1 MLDYEKILNW
11 QFAPVVH
18 SYTKKD
24 CILYALALGFGNNP
38 TDPNELQYVYE
49 LNLHTFPTMA
59 VALGHPGAWLSSPES
74 GIDMT
79 KVLHGAQSL
88 EIIKA
93 LPVEATIV
101 AHTKVLD
108 VIDKGVEKGA
118 VLVTERKLYDQ
129 ASNEHY
135 CTQQAIIM
143 ARGNGGFGGPV
154 ANVPAPHVLPER
166 KPDTVIEMET
176 SPQAALLYRLSGDYN
191 PLHADLE
198 LAEKLGFAAPI
209 LHGLASYGVAA
220 RAVLQAC
227 EITVADR
234 LKSFVLRFTSP
245 VYPGETIST
254 EIWKDSDV
262 VSFRSKVKERDVVVL
277 NNGKAELST

>member
-11 QFAPVVH
+11 QFAPVIQ
-18 SYTKKD
+18 SYTQKD
-24 CILYALALGFGNNP
+24 TMLYALGIGFGMQP
-38 TDPNELQYVYE
+38 TNANELQYVYE
-49 LNLHTFPTMA
+49 TDLLTFPTMA
-59 VALGHPGAWLSSPES
+59 VVMGHPGSWLSSPES
-74 GIDMT
+74 GIDMA

-88 EIIKA
+88 EIFKA
-93 LPVEATIV
+93 LPVEGTIV

-118 VLVTERKLYDQ
+118 VLVTERKLFDQ
-129 ASNEHY
+129 SSNEHY
-135 CTQQAIIM
+135 CTQQSIIM
-143 ARGNGGFGGPV
+143 ARGNGGFGGP
-154 ANVPAPHVLPER
+154 ANKVPAPHVLPER
-166 KPDTVIEMET
+166 EPDTVVQIKT

-191 PLHADLE
+191 PLHVDLE

-209 LHGLASYGVAA
+209 LHGLASYGIAA

-227 EITVADR
+227 EINDGNK
-234 LKSFVLRFTSP
+234 LKSFGLRFSNP

-254 EIWKDSDV
+254 EIWKDNDV

-277 NNGKAELST
+277 NNGNAVLVD

>member
-11 QFAPVVH
+11 QFAPVIQ

-38 TDPNELQYVYE
+38 TDSNELQYVYE
-49 LNLHTFPTMA
+49 RNLLTFPTMA

-88 EIIKA
+88 EVFNP
-93 LPVEATIV
+93 LPVEATII

-143 ARGNGGFGGPV
+143 ARGNGGFGGS
-154 ANVPAPHVLPER
+154 AAKVPAPHVLPER
-166 KPDTVIEMET
+166 KPDTVIEIET

-191 PLHADLE
+191 PLHVDLE
-198 LAEKLGFAAPI
+198 LAEKLGFTAPI

-220 RAVLQAC
+220 RAVLLAC
-227 EITVADR
+227 EINGADR
-234 LKSFVLRFTSP
+234 LKSFELRFTSP
-245 VYPGETIST
+245 VYPGETICT
-254 EIWKDSDV
+254 EIWKDNDV

-277 NNGKAELST
+277 NNGEAVLKV